1 MLRIGIIAGES
12 SGDNLGAGL
21 MRAVRERVPDVQFE
35 GVAGP
40 AMIAAGCKPLAYAE
54 DLAVMG
60 ITEVLVHLPR
70 LLRLRRRLT
79 RYFLQQHPD
88 IFIGIDAP
96 DFNLSLETRLHRA
109 GIRTVHYVSP
119 SIWAWRSRRVFKLG
133 KATDLVLT
141 LLPFETSLYE
151 KHGFPAKFVGHPLAD
166 QVPQILDRAALRK
179 TLHLPSDGQLV
190 ALLPGSRRT
199 EVERLGPVF
208 LETAQWLVAAAPELK
223 FVIPATT
230 PALNKLIKSQVR
242 MLKPDLPVIL
252 VEGHAREVMG
262 AVDAALIASGTA
274 TLEAMLWRC
283 PMVVAYR
290 IAASSYALVKGLG
303 LLRIKHVA
311 LPNLLANREVV
322 PEFLQYRALPFDMGT
337 AVLGLLQDQAARTAQ
352 LETFA
357 TLSSNLCCRADERAA
372 EAVLELLSKRPGG
385 GRLE

>member
-21 MRAVRERVPDVQFE
+21 MRAIRERVPDVQFE

-40 AMIAAGCKPLAYAE
+40 AMIAAGCKPLAYVE

-70 LLRLRRRLT
+70 LLRLRRRLG
-79 RYFLQQHPD
+79 RYFLQQRPD

-96 DFNLSLETRLHRA
+96 DFNISLEAKLHRA
-109 GIRTVHYVSP
+109 GICTVHYVSP
-119 SIWAWRSRRVFKLG
+119 SIWAWRSWRVFKLG

-141 LLPFETSLYE
+141 LLPFETSLYA
-151 KHGFPAKFVGHPLAD
+151 KHGFLAKFVGHPLAD
-166 QVPQILDRAALRK
+166 EVPQILDRAALRK
-179 TLHLPSDGQLV
+179 TLHLPPDGQLV

-199 EVERLGPVF
+199 EVEHLGPVF
-208 LETAQWLVAAAPELK
+208 LETAQWLMAAAPELK

-230 PALNKLIKSQVR
+230 PALSKLIKNQVS
-242 MLKPDLPVIL
+242 MLKPDLPVIV

-290 IAASSYALVKGLG
+290 IAASSYALVRGLG

-352 LETFA
+352 LETFV

-372 EAVLELLSKRPGG
+372 EAVLELLSKHPAVAG
-385 GRLE
+385 